1 MVTGWSAAAIED
13 RATERA
19 TARRSG
25 PSNHFGSRAVR
36 RTRLIRVPLAP
47 AVLASTDAI
56 AVEVPA
62 RMSGVV
68 WPRHSPHRRGRLL
81 CSVQRRRAHDRVG
94 DVSIASAADTAA
106 MLRREGDR
114 RDRDPQP
121 RESDEG
127 QHAVAAITPVVPARR
142 EPEVSVSEIRTEALI
157 RPRGRRPVQQFA
169 GCPVVPPPP
178 PAGVPPS

>member
-1 MVTGWSAAAIED
+1 MELLVLTAFGGSHLGECGKHDRQACSPAETGPYDVSPTSAAAGD
-13 RATERA
+13 RFRL
-19 TARRSG
+19 
-25 PSNHFGSRAVR
+25 VR
-36 RTRLIRVPLAP
+36 GFTP
-47 AVLASTDAI
+47 D
-56 AVEVPA
+56 
-62 RMSGVV
+62 
-68 WPRHSPHRRGRLL
+68 
-81 CSVQRRRAHDRVG
+81 DRFG

-114 RDRDPQP
+114 RDRDPQR